1 MNKDN
6 LVLDI
11 ENLVV
16 DFNVKSDVIR
26 AVDNVNLKVKKGKIT
41 VLVGESGSGKS
52 VTATSVMGLLDR
64 NAKIV
69 SGLIKVK
76 GKDVSKMNKKEKK
89 YFRGKDVGMIFQ
101 NPMQSLNP
109 LLKVESL
116 VSEAIMAHSNITKKQ
131 ASEETVAL
139 LERVHLSNPR
149 EILKK
154 YPFQLSGGMCQRV
167 MIAIAMAMKP
177 SLLIA
182 DEPTTALDVTVQV
195 QILNEICNMVKT
207 TNTGVLFI
215 THDLGIVAEIADYVY
230 VMKNG
235 KIVEMGDVYKI
246 FKEPEHEYTKKLLS
260 SII

>member
-16 DFNVKSDVIR
+16 DFNVKRDVIR

-69 SGLIKVK
+69 SGLIKVR

-89 YFRGKDVGMIFQ
+89 DFRGKDVGMIFQ
-101 NPMQSLNP
+101 NPMESLNP

-131 ASEETVAL
+131 ASEEAVAL

-177 SLLIA
+177 ALLIA